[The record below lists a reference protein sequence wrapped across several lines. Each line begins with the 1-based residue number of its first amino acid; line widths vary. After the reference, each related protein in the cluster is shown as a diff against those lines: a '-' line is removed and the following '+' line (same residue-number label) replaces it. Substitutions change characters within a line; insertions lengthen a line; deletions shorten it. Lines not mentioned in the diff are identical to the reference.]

1 MRLALCLALGLV
13 TLAVAAAQD
22 VKSEKPLPQTS
33 PTPGAAAVDPALK
46 ARVDAWWKAREV
58 RDHKVM
64 YELFD
69 AEYRAACTY
78 EAFVAQNVI
87 RTRFDITSH
96 EVQSAVRE
104 ADRAK
109 VKLSY
114 VAKTGQFGDQ
124 TMGFEETWVVDTKG
138 AWWKLWEPVATPFPV
153 PTPRPGA
160 PRNLPCKAP

>member
-1 MRLALCLALGLV
+1 MRLAICLALGLV
-13 TLAVAAAQD
+13 TPVAGHDVEPGEPATQATPAPAA
-22 VKSEKPLPQTS
+22 PAL
-33 PTPGAAAVDPALK
+33 DPALK
-46 ARVDAWWKAREV
+46 ARIDVWWRAREA

-87 RTRFDITSH
+87 RTRFDIAGH
-96 EVQSAVRE
+96 EVLSASRDG
-104 ADRAK
+104 DRAK

-114 VAKTGQFGDQ
+114 VAKTAKFGDQ
-124 TMGFEETWVVDTKG
+124 TMGFEETWIRDTRG
-138 AWWKLWEPVATPFPV
+138 EWWKFWEPVATPFPV
-153 PTPRPGA
+153 PTPAPGT